1 MNAFRFLHTADLHLG
16 TPFSGLAKQLP
27 QEWLRRVQTASYK
40 AFDRIVDIALEERV
54 DFVTVAGDLFDSTRV
69 PMAVQFELARGFERL
84 RDADIRVFVSHGNH
98 DPLGRVRPLAWPDNV
113 TVFAAMPPVPAPDYR
128 VPSTVFTI
136 RDTRVQVS
144 GFSYGQSEI
153 YQSLAAHF
161 ERDATADFALGLYH
175 GAVGQAGD
183 HANYCATR
191 LEDLMRRN
199 FDFWGLGH
207 IHKPAVLRPHSPA
220 VVYPGN
226 PQGRHVKEEGER
238 GCLIVSVDRSGRVE
252 MKTRV
257 TSTVVWRVLETDI
270 SGIHDLG
277 QAVQSVLRSVREA
290 AAGAGAAYVVRV
302 IVKGVTALHRD
313 LGAQTEFEST
323 LEQEVMNASLP
334 VLLEGVEI
342 KTRPPVDIDVLAGS
356 SEFIGE
362 FLRSVRVYRED
373 AQAARR
379 FLKPVL
385 NEVFH
390 DGHDLSLDRLSDEE
404 IRELLEAA
412 QSLVLQYVGEGG
424 VNG

>member
-27 QEWLRRVQTASYK
+27 PEWLRRVQTASYK
-40 AFDRIVDIALEERV
+40 VFDRIVDIALEERV

-98 DPLGRVRPLAWPDNV
+98 DPLGRLRPLAWPDNV
-113 TVFAAMPPVPAPDYR
+113 TVFAATPPVPTPDYR
-128 VPSTVFTI
+128 VPSMVFTI
-136 RDTRVQVS
+136 RRTRVQVS
-144 GFSYGQSEI
+144 GFSYGQPEI
-153 YQSLAAHF
+153 YQSLAEYF

-191 LEDLMRRN
+191 LEDLLRRN

-207 IHKPAVLRPHSPA
+207 IHKPSVLRAHSPA

-238 GCLIVSVDRSGRVE
+238 GCLIVSVDGAGRVE

-257 TSTVVWRVLETDI
+257 TGTVVWRMLEVDI
-270 SGIHDLG
+270 SGIDDLG
-277 QAVQSVLRSVREA
+277 LAVHAVLRSVREA
-290 AAGAGAAYVVRV
+290 AAGTGAAYVARV
-302 IVKGVTALHRD
+302 IVTGVTALHRD
-313 LGAQTEFEST
+313 LGAQDEFEST
-323 LEQEVMNASLP
+323 LEQELMNASLP

-342 KTRPPVDIDVLAGS
+342 KTRPPVDIDVLAQS

-362 FLRSVRVYRED
+362 FLRSVRSCRED

-379 FLKPVL
+379 FLKPL
-385 NEVFH
+385 LGEVFH
-390 DGHDLSLDRLSDEE
+390 DGYDLSFDRLSDAE
-404 IRELLEAA
+404 IDELLEAA
-412 QSLVLQYVGEGG
+412 QSLVLQHVGEGG
-424 VNG
+424 VTA